1 MLKFEYI
8 HHQLTLFDYEQLRPR
23 TKIRIK
29 RISADRMK
37 EVMMER
43 QMGNTRPLVEMLRT
57 LNDDLERYCIKN
69 GI

>member
-1 MLKFEYI
+1 MTYTYI

-43 QMGNTRPLVEMLRT
+43 KMGNNKPLVEMLRG

>member
-1 MLKFEYI
+1 MTYTYI

-37 EVMMER
+37 QVMMER
-43 QMGNTRPLVEMLRT
+43 QMGNNKPLVEMLRT